1 MKKCTKCKIEKGL
14 TEFHKGHSSPKTYY
28 SWCKECKNKNSR
40 KNNPKYKITVYGG
53 NPDEIDVESFL
64 DEIVDVNKVVKKY
77 ISKIRIILTNI

>member
-1 MKKCTKCKIEKGL
+1 MSYTKQKYIKL
-14 TEFHKGHSSPKTYY
+14 I
-28 SWCKECKNKNSR
+28 NA
-40 KNNPKYKITVYGG
+40 NNPKYKITVYGG